1 MGRAHR
7 TCHIF
12 LSFAAL
18 FALAAPLSAQP
29 EREAAQKQYQH
40 AVVIPM
46 EGPITPML
54 ERFLFRRLDAAQSE
68 GADLVI
74 VEIDSPGGLLEESF
88 NIAERL
94 RAIDWATTVAYVPD
108 QALSGA
114 AIAALGCNE
123 IVMHPH
129 ARLGD
134 AGPIFLAE
142 DALFR
147 HAPEK
152 LVSDLAVRMRR
163 LAESTGRPPAL
174 AEAMVDRNCE
184 VFEATNQQTDE
195 KRFLSEADLAHL
207 DDENWEK
214 GKLVFESRKDHF
226 LEVEGERAV
235 ELRLAEATVTGIDD
249 LKQRYQWTGELRRLE
264 HTWVDTLVFVLNQT
278 WVTVLLLI
286 VGMVCLYIEFSA
298 PGTGIGGTIAGLC
311 FVLFFWSRVL
321 GGTSGWLE
329 VILFLSGVVLVIVE
343 VFVMPGFG
351 FSGVTG
357 ALLIVASLIM
367 ASQRFVIPETEADLS
382 QLTQSLAIL
391 VGSGIA
397 FLFATFVLHRYF
409 HLVPALSGIVLAPPE
424 SADMPT
430 ASSAAAPTAS
440 IVVKVGQ
447 EGTAITPLR
456 PAGRVR
462 FEDQSID
469 VFAEGSYI
477 AAGKVVRVVEV
488 QGRRILVVELSEAA
502 SPPA

>member
-1 MGRAHR
+1 M
-7 TCHIF
+7 
-12 LSFAAL
+12 LAAL
-18 FALAAPLSAQP
+18 WVGASTALAQP
-29 EREAAQKQYQH
+29 EQKHYDH
-40 AVVIPM
+40 AVIIPLD
-46 EGPITPML
+46 GPITPML
-54 ERFLFRRLDAAQSE
+54 EKFLFRRLDAAQSE

-74 VEIDSPGGLLEESF
+74 IEIDSPGGLLEESF

-94 RAIDWATTVAYVPD
+94 RSIDWATTVAYVPV

-114 AIAALGCNE
+114 AIAALGCDE

-129 ARLGD
+129 ARMGD

-184 VFEATNQQTDE
+184 VFEATNQQTGE

-207 DDENWEK
+207 DDENWVK

-226 LEVEGERAV
+226 LEAEGERAV
-235 ELRLAEATVTGIDD
+235 ELDLAEATVTGVDG

-264 HTWVDTLVFVLNQT
+264 HTWVDTTVFVLNQG

-286 VGMVCLYIEFSA
+286 IGMVCLYIEFSA

-329 VILFLSGVVLVIVE
+329 VVLFLSGVVLVIVE

-351 FSGVTG
+351 FSGITG
-357 ALLIVASLIM
+357 GLLIVASLVM
-367 ASQRFVIPETEADLS
+367 ASQRFVIPETNADLG

-391 VGSGIA
+391 VGSGMA
-397 FLFATFVLHRYF
+397 FVVVALVLQRYF
-409 HLVPALSGIVLAPPE
+409 HLIPAMNGIVLAPPE
-424 SADMPT
+424 SVEMPT
-430 ASSAAAPTAS
+430 RTATEALAPAA
-440 IVVKVGQ
+440 IQVGE

-462 FEDQSID
+462 FENQSLD

-477 AAGKVVRVVEV
+477 ASGKTVRVVEIN
-488 QGRRILVVELSEAA
+488 GRRIMVVETSDA
-502 SPPA
+502 